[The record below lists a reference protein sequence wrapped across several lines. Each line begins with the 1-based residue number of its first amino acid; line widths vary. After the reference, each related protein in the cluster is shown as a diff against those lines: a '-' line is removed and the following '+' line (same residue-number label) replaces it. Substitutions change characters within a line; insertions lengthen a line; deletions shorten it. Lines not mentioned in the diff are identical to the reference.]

1 MLVALES
8 RKTIEPFFVKFKKDF
23 IHGNLI
29 LDSKSQGTPEVLFI
43 HGCNPVENSNDF
55 LILRQMLAEKY
66 GISSCA
72 FDFIGHGSTG
82 GNWNESTVSQRTE
95 QSIDIINACFDSQ
108 PLNIVAS
115 GLSAY
120 TAIKLTKLFP
130 VNNLILLAPTLCSYE
145 AYNTRLGKDQDELIQ
160 LSYTWAMT
168 DALSIIQFFEGGL
181 SILGAGSASSTQR
194 EVSGQLYANSLRTRE
209 RQAVDIFGKYGLCP
223 MEYASHNPAVINCI
237 LGVIVGFC
245 SNANEALMKG

>member
-1 MLVALES
+1 MLLALES
-8 RKTIEPFFVKFKKDF
+8 RKTIEPFFVEFRRDF

-29 LDSKSQGTPEVLFI
+29 YGHKNTPEVLFI

-55 LILRQMLAEKY
+55 LVLRQMLAEKY
-66 GISSCA
+66 GIGSCA

-82 GNWNESTVSQRTE
+82 GNWDESTISQRTE

-120 TAIKLTKLFP
+120 TAIKLTRLFP
-130 VNNLILLAPTLCSYE
+130 IKNLILLAPILCSYE
-145 AYNTRLGKDQDELIQ
+145 AYNAKLGKSQDELLQ
-160 LSYTWAMT
+160 LSCTWAMT

-181 SILGAGSASSTQR
+181 SILGAGSVSSTQR
-194 EVSGQLYANSLRTRE
+194 EVSGQLYANSLRTRK
-209 RQAVDIFGKYGLCP
+209 RQAVDMFGKYGFCP
-223 MEYASHNPAVINCI
+223 MEYASHNPAVINGI

-245 SNANEALMKG
+245 NDTREGLFDF